1 MTEASKSSK
10 SPNRTRKWLVT
21 AAIAGGVAVG
31 ATGIAGAVSSSTT
44 PTAKSGTATTVPS
57 QGNEDATHEK
67 GESAQREAD
76 EKAGKINF
84 GGHGGHGDHGWRG
97 DHGGAETVVTG
108 ADADKANAAALASV
122 PGKVSKT
129 EKRAD
134 GTYEVEITKADGTEV
149 HVMLDAAFK
158 VTGQGGHGGNGH
170 GGHGRHHDGN
180 DTDGGTAT
188 TTAAGAAN

>member
-1 MTEASKSSK
+1 MTEATKSSK

-21 AAIAGGVAVG
+21 AAIAGGVAIG
-31 ATGIAGAVSSSTT
+31 ATGIAGAVSSTTT
-44 PTAKSGTATTVPS
+44 PAAKSGAATAVPS
-57 QGNEDATHEK
+57 QGNEDTTHEK

-76 EKAGKINF
+76 DKAGKANF
-84 GGHGGHGDHGWRG
+84 GGHGDHGGRG